1 MDMKRRLLR
10 VDHLPMM
17 ALQLTES
24 NSLEIRTPHVEFHPH
39 AVDVVETGSA
49 FKLQEVA
56 ASPHLVKEDAARKKH
71 IGKVELEACLVGT
84 EFQGRF
90 PDQGALLGDVYDDVP
105 DESDEGVYDALE
117 KAYNAAFSNS
127 TMDRV
132 ERDRKFH
139 QQVGQVTLA
148 HRAPHHHL
156 PKRQSTSESFGAWKE
171 RLLEGRKDAIFAVLK
186 SKALDDLNDYRLNAM
201 RNRKLELDASD
212 VWRDDIVGTSAVE
225 TAATH
230 LDERLGRRK
239 AALRDLA
246 ARCRDLQLKR
256 QTRPQS
262 NDSLGDNATMTK
274 GDEISSSPLPAT
286 TSNGHNPIMVRL
298 SLMVALLVGGVA
310 SGPPSLVV
318 TPHVLEWEAAFASSS
333 SVRVVSYWGRPD
345 DRKLMR
351 TMWRP
356 PRVHVVLTHPQT
368 LEQDAAGDLESV
380 LWQVVTCDH
389 TPPRRPV
396 NDKEDGYPSPP
407 WSGRAL
413 GLRCRQRWL
422 MLSTEAKVD
431 LRLLLHFVAPALFDS
446 KQKTMAW
453 GTAALDD
460 VAVQSLRSIVQRVC
474 VGPSEA
480 LDEATRHTLDVTA
493 DERAVLMALDST
505 PSIEYVLATPS
516 KEGPSEMDYLE
527 KYKRRNSHAKIVVDT
542 KRLMLRTPT
551 TPMMFETP
559 SSSIELSL
567 PKPPVVDPK
576 LIACKHCA
584 KTFMTSSGLLKHTKS
599 DHAPPGTWTCR
610 KCGVDCGTMA
620 LRNAHERQEHDES
633 ITPANK
639 PTEQLLVAATTWTT
653 PAPHTPGSAG
663 SSASTKPSRRSTGGG
678 GGGKKRVTRCGKCA
692 GCVSGDCMECG
703 HCQDMKKYGGPG
715 LRKQSCKNRK
725 CTNPQVLGSVGGDD
739 DSSKVR
745 VEFDESE
752 SSGESSSES
761 ADPRRDSIDHSIDDG
776 DADDDDDDAPIKSP
790 HAAKSK
796 ASRGAASRTR
806 VMRCGVCV
814 GCVAGDCLKCR
825 HCQDMK
831 KYGGPGLRKQSCKSR
846 KCVTPK
852 VVLLNQGQ
860 EDGDDDDDDDLLY
873 DEPHHQHTPRSST
886 STTTSSATPT
896 VPHPPTTTTPLWEK
910 ETLVDAASALA
921 PSVRLQAQLNRFLKI
936 TCLRCNAKFLNQS
949 LKSVHDAVVH
959 ERHATSLW
967 QRTFVRDRLAT
978 LQFQHTLVATDPRRK
993 KSLEFEPVGYA
1004 KLVGPGLT
1012 YYMLRPQATL
1022 GRVGSEWKDRY
1033 RTMGV
1038 DLRRGFSGGDVD
1050 CHLGDDLMISAQHA
1064 KIRWDVRRQRF
1075 VIECLSVLAPLSVNG
1090 LEVTFDMAP
1099 LPLASQSLV
1108 QVGAFYFFFLLPVA
1122 SSNNHPPSIAA
1133 DIAQTSRHRQGLPRQ
1148 EVYAWLAHKR
1158 AALRLSRLQQ
1168 DQESHI
1174 KRKGDSVDDTEL
1186 KRLKVNP
1193 HEGAAGTTDMGS
1205 RELDRRTAA

>member
-1 MDMKRRLLR
+1 
-10 VDHLPMM
+10 
-17 ALQLTES
+17 
-24 NSLEIRTPHVEFHPH
+24 
-39 AVDVVETGSA
+39 
-49 FKLQEVA
+49 
-56 ASPHLVKEDAARKKH
+56 
-71 IGKVELEACLVGT
+71 
-84 EFQGRF
+84 
-90 PDQGALLGDVYDDVP
+90 
-105 DESDEGVYDALE
+105 
-117 KAYNAAFSNS
+117 
-127 TMDRV
+127 
-132 ERDRKFH
+132 
-139 QQVGQVTLA
+139 
-148 HRAPHHHL
+148 
-156 PKRQSTSESFGAWKE
+156 
-171 RLLEGRKDAIFAVLK
+171 
-186 SKALDDLNDYRLNAM
+186 
-201 RNRKLELDASD
+201 
-212 VWRDDIVGTSAVE
+212 
-225 TAATH
+225 
-230 LDERLGRRK
+230 
-239 AALRDLA
+239 
-246 ARCRDLQLKR
+246 
-256 QTRPQS
+256 
-262 NDSLGDNATMTK
+262 
-274 GDEISSSPLPAT
+274 
-286 TSNGHNPIMVRL
+286 
-298 SLMVALLVGGVA
+298 MVALLVGGVA

-516 KEGPSEMDYLE
+516 KEDPSEMDYLE

-860 EDGDDDDDDDLLY
+860 EDDDDDDDLLY

-896 VPHPPTTTTPLWEK
+896 VPHPPPTTTPLWEK

-1174 KRKGDSVDDTEL
+1174 KRKGDSVDDTAL
-1186 KRLKVNP
+1186 KRRKVNP
-1193 HEGAAGTTDMGS
+1193 HAGAACTTDMGS
-1205 RELDRRTAA
+1205 GELDRRTAA

>member
-1 MDMKRRLLR
+1 
-10 VDHLPMM
+10 
-17 ALQLTES
+17 
-24 NSLEIRTPHVEFHPH
+24 
-39 AVDVVETGSA
+39 
-49 FKLQEVA
+49 
-56 ASPHLVKEDAARKKH
+56 
-71 IGKVELEACLVGT
+71 
-84 EFQGRF
+84 
-90 PDQGALLGDVYDDVP
+90 
-105 DESDEGVYDALE
+105 
-117 KAYNAAFSNS
+117 
-127 TMDRV
+127 
-132 ERDRKFH
+132 
-139 QQVGQVTLA
+139 
-148 HRAPHHHL
+148 
-156 PKRQSTSESFGAWKE
+156 
-171 RLLEGRKDAIFAVLK
+171 
-186 SKALDDLNDYRLNAM
+186 
-201 RNRKLELDASD
+201 
-212 VWRDDIVGTSAVE
+212 
-225 TAATH
+225 
-230 LDERLGRRK
+230 
-239 AALRDLA
+239 
-246 ARCRDLQLKR
+246 
-256 QTRPQS
+256 
-262 NDSLGDNATMTK
+262 
-274 GDEISSSPLPAT
+274 
-286 TSNGHNPIMVRL
+286 
-298 SLMVALLVGGVA
+298 
-310 SGPPSLVV
+310 
-318 TPHVLEWEAAFASSS
+318 
-333 SVRVVSYWGRPD
+333 
-345 DRKLMR
+345 
-351 TMWRP
+351 
-356 PRVHVVLTHPQT
+356 
-368 LEQDAAGDLESV
+368 
-380 LWQVVTCDH
+380 
-389 TPPRRPV
+389 
-396 NDKEDGYPSPP
+396 
-407 WSGRAL
+407 
-413 GLRCRQRWL
+413 
-422 MLSTEAKVD
+422 
-431 LRLLLHFVAPALFDS
+431 
-446 KQKTMAW
+446 
-453 GTAALDD
+453 
-460 VAVQSLRSIVQRVC
+460 
-474 VGPSEA
+474 
-480 LDEATRHTLDVTA
+480 
-493 DERAVLMALDST
+493 
-505 PSIEYVLATPS
+505 
-516 KEGPSEMDYLE
+516 
-527 KYKRRNSHAKIVVDT
+527 
-542 KRLMLRTPT
+542 
-551 TPMMFETP
+551 
-559 SSSIELSL
+559 
-567 PKPPVVDPK
+567 
-576 LIACKHCA
+576 
-584 KTFMTSSGLLKHTKS
+584 MTSSGLLKHTKS

-663 SSASTKPSRRSTGGG
+663 SSASAKPSRRSTGG

-776 DADDDDDDAPIKSP
+776 DADDDDDDDAPIKSP

-886 STTTSSATPT
+886 STTTSSATPA